1 MRKRAMARWTT
12 GLLGGLAILGAQA
25 QTTASGV
32 ADASPQ
38 LARGW
43 IVKLKDSKPQPVVRL
58 AAAAVPSDGAV
69 SQRNRLWQA
78 AIRQRVGMLAHKPT
92 AFGAQVVH
100 TGRLM
105 TVAEA
110 EAEAQRLRQDPDV
123 EWVVVNAIERRQ
135 STPWFPDGPNDP
147 AYASQIWLSARS
159 QASET
164 AGVANFRDAWDR
176 MRGWLNGPGAG
187 YTRSLSTVAVAVL
200 DSGTLDAVAPV
211 TYQRIGPHPEL
222 YQRLYAGYDFV
233 SELEY
238 SRDGNGIDADPND
251 PGDGLTR
258 REKAR
263 NPLLYPPTC
272 SPQDSSWHGFSI
284 INMLAAK
291 ADNSLFGAGMLA
303 PLPGEV
309 VIPVRV
315 GSVCGAD
322 RSDIIEGMLWAAGV
336 AYQGSPAPVSRPAR
350 VISLSY
356 GGSEPCSSRTGY
368 PAVIQTLRQ
377 RGVLVVASAGN
388 GNSDGVGDTA
398 PTVPAA
404 CPGVLAVTALHQRGT
419 KATYANFVATTPG
432 DRWGLSVAAGDVANG
447 DFVNGDGGVLALSN
461 AGRREPGTDLDEFRT
476 LQSDQF
482 TMVRLAGTSFA
493 SPQVAGV
500 AALMLAIDPSL
511 TLDELLVLLTQ
522 SARQPFPVVPG
533 LPLCSEAN
541 RGACNCTADT
551 CGSGILDA
559 ASAVAAVMGRL
570 ENRATP
576 PVAYM
581 PDAGSTSSFVPDRL
595 RSSGGGGG
603 GGSMSLVWGAAL
615 LALVAW
621 QAWAVRCQTAVDV
634 RTGRL

>member
-12 GLLGGLAILGAQA
+12 GLLGGLAILGAPA

-123 EWVVVNAIERRQ
+123 EWVVVNAIERRSSFTGFTGAQ
-135 STPWFPDGPNDP
+135 PNDP
-147 AYASQIWLSARS
+147 EYAAQVWLSAS
-159 QASET
+159 NASAST
-164 AGVANFRDAWDR
+164 RGVANF
-176 MRGWLNGPGAG
+176 PGAWSRMATWFSATG
-187 YTRSLSTVAVAVL
+187 TAYSRTLSPVAVAVL
-200 DSGTLDAVAPV
+200 DTGTIDALTPG
-211 TYQRIGPHPEL
+211 TYERLGPHPEL
-222 YQRLYAGYDFV
+222 TGRLYAGYDFV

-238 SRDGNGIDADPND
+238 SRDGNGLDSDPND

-258 REKAR
+258 WDKERD
-263 NPLLYPPTC
+263 PLLYPKKCDPT
-272 SPQDSSWHGFSI
+272 DSSWHGFSI
-284 INMLAAK
+284 INMLAARS
-291 ADNSLFGAGMLA
+291 DNSLFGAGILA
-303 PLPGEV
+303 PLPGNV

-336 AYQGSPAPVSRPAR
+336 SYQGSPPVNPHPAR

-356 GGSEPCSSRTGY
+356 GGDGNCENTGY
-368 PAVIQTLRQ
+368 AAPVQTLRQ

-388 GNSDGVGDTA
+388 GDDNGLGRTA

-404 CPGVLAVTALHQRGT
+404 CPGVLAVTALHQRGS
-419 KATYANFVATTPG
+419 KAAYGNFVRTASG
-432 DRWGLSVAAGDVANG
+432 DRWGLSVAAGEAALG
-447 DFVNGDGGVLALSN
+447 DAGVRTLSN
-461 AGRREPGTDLDEFRT
+461 VPRRDPQAYPNDFRT
-476 LQSDQF
+476 LQSDVF
-482 TMVRLAGTSFA
+482 AMASLIGTSFA
-493 SPQVAGV
+493 APQAAGV
-500 AALMLAIDPSL
+500 AALMLALDPSL
-511 TLDELLVLLTQ
+511 TLDELLTLLTQ
-522 SARQPFPVVPG
+522 SANASFPVVSG
-533 LPLCSEAN
+533 LPTCSSLN
-541 RGACNCTADT
+541 RGACNCTTSA
-551 CGSGILDA
+551 CGSGILNADQA
-559 ASAVAAVMGRL
+559 IGAVLARLAPLSSA
-570 ENRATP
+570 
-576 PVAYM
+576 PVAFEST
-581 PDAGSTSSFVPDRL
+581 AAATSSFMPDRL
-595 RSSGGGGG
+595 KSSNSGGGGG
-603 GGSMSLVWGAAL
+603 GGGNVSFAWGVGLLSLVIWQL
-615 LALVAW
+615 WQTLALRRQNR
-621 QAWAVRCQTAVDV
+621 QAVKV
-634 RTGRL
+634 